1 VTRGVESAT
10 LPRDNRGVVFP
21 PHSLTPEQRGRLLD
35 AEQKGVPFIAYRD
48 DSGDLRL
55 ETLGDAER
63 LTIGRGEHNEIALD
77 WDPEVSRTHAQLELV
92 GDEWTL
98 VDDGLSR
105 NGSFVNG
112 ERAAGR
118 RRLADGDVVLVGRT
132 ALVFRAPGPVMK
144 TTVSRDPA
152 VSVRLTEA
160 QRRVLVAL
168 CRPLLAPEGGSAPA
182 GNRAIAAELHLSLD
196 GVKTHVRALFEKLGI
211 EELPQYHKR
220 VELARRAIDL
230 GLVTQRD
237 LG

>member
-1 VTRGVESAT
+1 VTRGVEST
-10 LPRDNRGVVFP
+10 TPPRDNRAVAFP

-35 AEQKGVPFIAYRD
+35 AEREGIPFVAYRD
-48 DSGDLRL
+48 ESGDLRL
-55 ETLGDAER
+55 ETLTDAER
-63 LTIGRGEHNEIALD
+63 LTVGRGEQNAIAID

-112 ERAAGR
+112 ERVTGR
-118 RRLADGDVVLVGRT
+118 RRLADGDVLLVGQT
-132 ALVFRAPGPVMK
+132 ALLFRTPGPMMK
-144 TTVSRDPA
+144 TTVSRSPA
-152 VSVRLTEA
+152 AAVRLTEA
-160 QRRVLVAL
+160 QRRVLLEL
-168 CRPLLAPEGGSAPA
+168 CRPLLAQGGANAPA
-182 GNRAIAAELHLSLD
+182 GNREIAAELHLSLD
-196 GVKTHVRALFEKLGI
+196 GVKTHIRALFEKLGI

>member
-1 VTRGVESAT
+1 MG
-10 LPRDNRGVVFP
+10 FP
-21 PHSLTPEQRGRLLD
+21 PHSLGPEQLGRLLD
-35 AEQKGVPFIAYRD
+35 ADREGEPFVAYRD
-48 DSGDLRL
+48 ETGDLL
-55 ETLGDAER
+55 ISPLADADR
-63 LTIGRGEHNEIALD
+63 LTVGRGEHNGIALD

-92 GDEWTL
+92 GDEWTV

-112 ERAAGR
+112 ERVAGR
-118 RRLADGDVVLVGRT
+118 RRLADGDVLLVGQT
-132 ALVFRAPGPVMK
+132 SLLFRAPGPVTK
-144 TTVSRDPA
+144 TTVSREPA
-152 VSVRLTEA
+152 AAVRPTDA

-168 CRPLLAPEGGSAPA
+168 CRPLLTPAGANAPA
-182 GNRAIAAELHLSLD
+182 GNREIAAELHLSLD
-196 GVKTHVRALFEKLGI
+196 GVKTHIRALFEKLGI

>member
-1 VTRGVESAT
+1 VT
-10 LPRDNRGVVFP
+10 FP
-21 PHSLTPEQRGRLLD
+21 PHSLTPEQLGRLLD
-35 AEQKGVPFIAYRD
+35 AEREGFPFVAYRD
-48 DSGDLRL
+48 GSGELRL
-55 ETLGDAER
+55 ERFGDAER
-63 LTIGRGEHNEIALD
+63 LTIGRGEHNAIALD

-92 GDEWTL
+92 GDEWAV

-112 ERAAGR
+112 ERLAGR
-118 RRLADGDVVLVGRT
+118 RRLADGDVLLVGQT
-132 ALVFRAPGPVMK
+132 SVLFRAPGPVTK

-152 VSVRLTEA
+152 AAARLTEA

-168 CRPLLAPEGGSAPA
+168 CRPLLAPVGGNAPA
-182 GNRAIAAELHLSLD
+182 GNREIAAELHLSLD
-196 GVKTHVRALFEKLGI
+196 GVKSHIRALFDKLGV

-237 LG
+237 LA

>member
-1 VTRGVESAT
+1 M
-10 LPRDNRGVVFP
+10 VFP
-21 PHSLTPEQRGRLLD
+21 PHSLGPEQLGRLLD
-35 AEQKGVPFIAYRD
+35 AEREGLPFVAYRD
-48 DSGDLRL
+48 ESGDLRL
-55 ETLGDAER
+55 ETLGEADR
-63 LTIGRGEHNEIALD
+63 LTIGRGEHNRIALD

-112 ERAAGR
+112 GRVAGR
-118 RRLADGDVVLVGRT
+118 RRLADGDVVLVGQT
-132 ALVFRAPGPVMK
+132 PLLFRAPGPVTK
-144 TTVSRDPA
+144 TTVSRGPA
-152 VSVRLTEA
+152 AQVQLTDA

-168 CRPLLAPEGGSAPA
+168 CRPLLAADGGSAPA

-196 GVKTHVRALFEKLGI
+196 GVKTHIRALFEKLAI

-237 LG
+237 LT

>member
-1 VTRGVESAT
+1 V
-10 LPRDNRGVVFP
+10 
-21 PHSLTPEQRGRLLD
+21 
-35 AEQKGVPFIAYRD
+35 
-48 DSGDLRL
+48 
-55 ETLGDAER
+55 ER
-63 LTIGRGEHNEIALD
+63 LTVGRGEHNAIALD

-112 ERAAGR
+112 ERVAGR
-118 RRLADGDVVLVGRT
+118 RRLADGDVVLVGQT
-132 ALVFRAPGPVMK
+132 SLLFRAPGPVMK
-144 TTVSRDPA
+144 TTVSRDPVA
-152 VSVRLTEA
+152 AVRLTDA

-168 CRPLLAPEGGSAPA
+168 CRPLLITDGGNAPA
-182 GNRAIAAELHLSLD
+182 GNREIAAELHLSLD
-196 GVKTHVRALFEKLGI
+196 GVKTHIRALFEKLGI
-211 EELPQYHKR
+211 EKLPQYHKR